1 MSHVSLGIRHLQ
13 DEQVLL
19 RQGGLYWVSVDLNSD
34 AETLALQFLS
44 ALPRAQPTTLVC
56 GGCDPQTLLENLDGE
71 SGPERLRLFEVA
83 DDDLGMALKSWV
95 SELHRSVRTP
105 GSQILLLLPALA
117 WRRFD
122 ARHLQQWCEEV
133 RQWLRQRRCT
143 LVVLCHGQEPAVHA
157 ELVGLNEELSGLA
170 QLYRRDGSI
179 RYQQHFWHNELG
191 VCTAQDFE
199 LEQVDGVLGL
209 SQAQRGSQQAIRTD
223 DQRVYLTQRRVLEG
237 APPLSQQWRL
247 FEERDELLLHALKT
261 RAASVIVAI
270 EGNDQVED
278 LARQLHKLR
287 NHCGTALKIIV
298 REMEPCLRYRDERL
312 LLACGANLIVPLKA
326 SLAHFL
332 SLTDSV
338 QGQLW
343 HYRSDIDF
351 QTLYDRM
358 HPPHVRGLLTPS
370 TFIATLDQVYNG
382 ASGEISHQLLKLQS
396 RGGLEIE
403 QYLSQ
408 ISLRRYGDI
417 ACVLDGSFYL
427 FLFACRADGLE
438 PALGNICRLPW
449 ADIFSA
455 CESLS
460 SVDHLPRKA
469 FIEATELPETFRL
482 ADERVIDNLSQSVGL
497 TGFTPHRITLSL
509 TEPCT

>member
-1 MSHVSLGIRHLQ
+1 LQ

-34 AETLALQFLS
+34 AETLARQFLS

-83 DDDLGMALKSWV
+83 DSDLGMALKSWV

-143 LVVLCHGQEPAVHA
+143 LVVLCHGQEPALHE

-199 LEQVDGVLGL
+199 LEQVDGVFGL
-209 SQAQRGSQQAIRTD
+209 SQAQRGNPQAIRAD

-343 HYRSDIDF
+343 HYRSEIDF

-417 ACVLDGSFYL
+417 ACVLDGTFYL

-482 ADERVIDNLSQSVGL
+482 ADEQVIDNLSQSVGL
-497 TGFTPHRITLSL
+497 TGFAPHRITLSL
-509 TEPCT
+509 TEPCA